1 MIHKLHKSEQYPYY
15 RRLDITVLSFNS
27 HHGGI
32 SIDDIASQEEL
43 TKGPLPY
50 PALHFPGVVQ
60 YRTRPKHA
68 VVFSDYRTEIL
79 KDISMFFS
87 RQSPVTLF

>member
-1 MIHKLHKSEQYPYY
+1 MIKTLHKSEQYPYN
-15 RRLDITVLSFNS
+15 RRLDITVLRFNS
-27 HHGGI
+27 HHRGI

-43 TKGPLPY
+43 TEGPLPY
-50 PALHFPGVVQ
+50 SALYFPGVVQ

-79 KDISMFFS
+79 NDISIVFS
-87 RQSPVTLF
+87 RESPVAL

>member
-1 MIHKLHKSEQYPYY
+1 MIKTLHKSEVYPYN
-15 RRLDITVLSFNS
+15 RRLDITVLSFDS
-27 HHGGI
+27 HHRGV
-32 SIDDIASQEEL
+32 SIDDIASQKEL

-60 YRTRPKHA
+60 YRAWPKHA

-79 KDISMFFS
+79 KDISMVFS
-87 RQSPVTLF
+87 R